1 MFGLWVRCCGL
12 VCYVCLV
19 CLIVLI
25 DFIYIC
31 VVAGLIWDVLLT
43 YGRFASLCAW

>member
-31 VVAGLIWDVLLT
+31 VVGGLIWDVWFT
-43 YGRFASLCAW
+43 YGRFASLCV